1 MMQAMPV
8 TASVTRRFA
17 DDQLVTLAKLV
28 IESALQ
34 PIVEVSSGYVFGYE
48 SLMRGQQKL
57 GFATPVELLDQASA
71 VDLLL
76 PMEQMLLGRAIA
88 KFSAV
93 PESPSKLLFVNFDA
107 RLMGE
112 HAAVIDRM
120 LQVLL
125 RAPHLADE
133 RLHRTL
139 RALRQFKASRLFGPS
154 PSGWQ
159 RAASRSQ

>member
-8 TASVTRRFA
+8 TAAVTRRFA

-34 PIVEVSSGYVFGYE
+34 PIVEVSSGSVFGYE

-57 GFATPVELLDQASA
+57 GFATPVELLDQANA

-76 PMEQMLLGRAIA
+76 PMEQLLLGRAIA

-107 RLMGE
+107 RLMSE
-112 HAAVIDRM
+112 HEAVIDRM

-125 RAPHLADE
+125 RAHISPMSVCIELSE
-133 RLHRTL
+133 RFDNSKQVGFSEFT
-139 RALRQFKASRLFGPS
+139 KRLS
-154 PSGWQ
+154 
-159 RAASRSQ
+159 A